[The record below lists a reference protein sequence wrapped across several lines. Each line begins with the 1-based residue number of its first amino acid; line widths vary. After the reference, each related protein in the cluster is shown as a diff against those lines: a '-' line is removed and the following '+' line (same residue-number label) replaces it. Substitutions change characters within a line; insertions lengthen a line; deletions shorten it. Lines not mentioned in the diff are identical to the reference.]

1 VGEGS
6 SAEQLTETQ
15 LRRLLGVGRTLVSE
29 LDVESVLRH
38 VLETAREL
46 TEAKYAAL
54 GILDPSKQKLERFVH
69 LGIDDETRRR
79 IGPLPEGRGVLGEL
93 IRNPRPLRLSD
104 VGEHVRSY
112 GFPPGH
118 PPMRTVLGVPIR
130 IRGEAFGNIYLTE
143 KSENREFDAAD
154 ETLLVVLADWA
165 AVAIENARS
174 HERSERQRSQQERT
188 VEALEA
194 TASLARVG
202 AVETGTD
209 SLLELAVKRGRA
221 LLDCR
226 AMLALVPDPAAGLRV
241 SAAAG
246 EGSAE
251 MIGRRVEEEDS
262 SLVSARQEDRVQR
275 VHGGRSTL
283 YDELQVEPTTSLLAH
298 LGQRGQTQGY
308 LIALDPLEREDFSV
322 EDELALGSFASSAAT
337 SLSTAHDVERDRLR
351 RTIEAAEQE
360 RRRWAMEL
368 HDETLQDLGA
378 LKVIAEG
385 ALSRSDPA
393 EIREAV
399 GKATAQL
406 EHTIAGL
413 ESLITELRPASLDEL
428 GPAAAIET
436 LVARVEERSGIVAET
451 SVDLAFERG
460 DEPSRHTPRLEATLY
475 RVVQEALN
483 NAAKHSGG
491 KRVSIDVREENG
503 LVAAT
508 IEDDGSGFDPSAV
521 GNDRFG
527 LLGMRER
534 IDLLAGE
541 LEIDSAAD
549 RGTRV
554 SVRLPVERRET

>member
-1 VGEGS
+1 V
-6 SAEQLTETQ
+6 
-15 LRRLLGVGRTLVSE
+15 
-29 LDVESVLRH
+29 VLR
-38 VLETAREL
+38 VD
-46 TEAKYAAL
+46 
-54 GILDPSKQKLERFVH
+54 GQ
-69 LGIDDETRRR
+69 
-79 IGPLPEGRGVLGEL
+79 
-93 IRNPRPLRLSD
+93 
-104 VGEHVRSY
+104 
-112 GFPPGH
+112 
-118 PPMRTVLGVPIR
+118 
-130 IRGEAFGNIYLTE
+130 
-143 KSENREFDAAD
+143 
-154 ETLLVVLADWA
+154 
-165 AVAIENARS
+165 
-174 HERSERQRSQQERT
+174 
-188 VEALEA
+188 
-194 TASLARVG
+194 
-202 AVETGTD
+202 
-209 SLLELAVKRGRA
+209 
-221 LLDCR
+221 
-226 AMLALVPDPAAGLRV
+226 
-241 SAAAG
+241 
-246 EGSAE
+246 
-251 MIGRRVEEEDS
+251 
-262 SLVSARQEDRVQR
+262 
-275 VHGGRSTL
+275 GGRSTL
-283 YDELQVEPTTSLLAH
+283 YDELQIEPTTSLLAH

-308 LIALDPLEREDFSV
+308 LTALDPLEREDFSV